1 MVYRNNPNYEV
12 IAFTATQIPGISNR
26 VYPKELAG
34 KLYPKGIPIVE
45 EEKLEE
51 LIKKYKVDEVV
62 FSYSDV
68 SHEYVMH
75 KASIALANGA
85 SFVLLGPEATMLKSK
100 KPVIAITAVRT
111 GAGKS
116 PTSRKVCE
124 ILRKKG
130 KKVVVIRHPM
140 PYGNLKE
147 QICQRFEKLED
158 LDVHNCTI
166 EEREEYEPFIEIGVV
181 VYSGVDFEKILRQAE
196 KEADIIVWDGGNNDF
211 PFIKP
216 DLHIVVAD
224 AKRPGHEVKYHPGE
238 TNLRRADVVIINK
251 VRNIKSKSVEII
263 RRNVKTV
270 NPKARIIYANL
281 IPFPERI
288 IKGKKVLAIEDGPTL
303 THGELATGVA
313 YFVAKKFGCKVIDP
327 RKYAVGSIREVYRK
341 YKHLGKVLPAVGY
354 NRRQIEELQK
364 TINKAKCEAIIIGTP
379 IDLRKFIKINK
390 PSIRVKYEL
399 KEIGRNTL
407 EKIIDEWLSD
417 NYGITK
423 RKF

>member
-130 KKVVVIRHPM
+130 KKVMVIRHPM

-166 EEREEYEPFIEIGVV
+166 EEREEYEPFIEMGVV

-354 NRRQIEELQK
+354 NRKQIEELQK

>member
-166 EEREEYEPFIEIGVV
+166 EEREEYEPFIEMGVV

-224 AKRPGHEVKYHPGE
+224 AKRSGHEVKYHPGE